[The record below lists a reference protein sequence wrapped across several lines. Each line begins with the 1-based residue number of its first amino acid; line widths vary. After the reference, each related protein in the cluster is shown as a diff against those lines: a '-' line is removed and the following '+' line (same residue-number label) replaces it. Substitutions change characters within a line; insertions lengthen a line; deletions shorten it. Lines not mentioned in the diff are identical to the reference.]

1 MSLSKTLQWAAS
13 AALGAALC
21 LPVAGQASVLARVD
35 FEAAPPLTV
44 VGPGQS
50 DASYSEAGFRFTPS
64 GGDAQVDL
72 SFCSAPDFC
81 AVGNATQYL
90 TALNDASVTIAA
102 ESGSSF
108 SLGSFEASF
117 VPSPSLDYSGLS
129 ILLTLSGAL
138 SGGGTASQTF
148 ELLGTGAGDYL
159 FSGYSVDEALRN
171 TTALTLSVCLV
182 DPTLGSACLSDPTY
196 INDAQFALDNLA
208 FVPEPSALWL
218 VGLALAGLGLTRR
231 TARR

>member
-1 MSLSKTLQWAAS
+1 LSKSLQWAAS
-13 AALGAALC
+13 AALGVALC
-21 LPVAGQASVLARVD
+21 LPVASQASALGRVD

-44 VGPGQS
+44 FGPGQADS
-50 DASYSEAGFRFTPS
+50 SYSEAGFRFTPS
-64 GGDAQVDL
+64 GNDAQVDL

-81 AVGNATQYL
+81 AVGNDTQYL
-90 TALNDASVTIAA
+90 TAFNDASVTITA
-102 ESGSSF
+102 ESGGAF

-117 VPSPSLDYSGLS
+117 VPSPALDYSSLS

-148 ELLGTGAGDYL
+148 ALLGTGAGDYL

-171 TTALTLSVCLV
+171 TTALTI
-182 DPTLGSACLSDPTY
+182 SACFFDGSSCVHSSGLST
-196 INDAQFALDNLA
+196 NDAQFALDNLA

-218 VGLALAGLGLTRR
+218 AGLALAGLALTRR
-231 TARR
+231 AARR